1 MKIPNISGGS
11 KEEARGARVPL
22 IFRPGPKTFFLKTV
36 PPPPLSQGLGSGTEY
51 CLPFIHLLY
60 VLWCVVAQ
68 FYPWFK
74 FYFLL
79 FLVMVMYDSEFET
92 KGNKI

>member
-1 MKIPNISGGS
+1 MLAAKLL
-11 KEEARGARVPL
+11 KRV
-22 IFRPGPKTFFLKTV
+22 PGPKIFFLEDR
-36 PPPPLSQGLGSGTEY
+36 PPPLISSSGSGTEY

-68 FYPWFK
+68 FYPYFK

>member
-1 MKIPNISGGS
+1 MLAAKLL
-11 KEEARGARVPL
+11 KRV
-22 IFRPGPKTFFLKTV
+22 PGPKIFFFEDR
-36 PPPPLSQGLGSGTEY
+36 PPLPHPLISSSGSGTEY

-79 FLVMVMYDSEFET
+79 FLVMVIYDSEFET

>member
-1 MKIPNISGGS
+1 MLAAKLL
-11 KEEARGARVPL
+11 KRV
-22 IFRPGPKTFFLKTV
+22 PGPKIFFFEDR
-36 PPPPLSQGLGSGTEY
+36 PPPLPHPLISSSGSGTEY

-68 FYPWFK
+68 FYPYFK